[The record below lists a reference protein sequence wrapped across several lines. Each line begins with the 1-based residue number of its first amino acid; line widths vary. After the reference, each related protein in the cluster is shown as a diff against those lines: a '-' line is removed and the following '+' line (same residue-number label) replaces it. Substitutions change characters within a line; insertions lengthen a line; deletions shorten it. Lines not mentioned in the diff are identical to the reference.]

1 MKKMILLLFFFVLSE
16 KSIPISILIS
26 QKKMINLM
34 TELFLNN
41 FFYPLNGS
49 FCEKKNIYKKYN
61 ITEKGF
67 LYNYFFYTKKIENH
81 IDILKKV
88 QKNIMK
94 RHRAESNRYK
104 RFCRPLPFQS
114 ATVPN
119 YILSI

>member
-1 MKKMILLLFFFVLSE
+1 MKKMILLLFFFIFSE
-16 KSIPISILIS
+16 KSIPISLLIS

-41 FFYPLNGS
+41 FFYPSNGS
-49 FCEKKNIYKKYN
+49 SCEDKEKNIYKKYN
-61 ITEKGF
+61 ITERSF

-81 IDILKKV
+81 IYILKKV
-88 QKNIMK
+88 QENIIK

-119 YILSI
+119 HQS